1 MFLID
6 KKKRK
11 EKNSVIYQWVI
22 KVKVQTGK
30 LRIFQENIYLSPS
43 PVIVF

>member
-11 EKNSVIYQWVI
+11 EKTSVIYQWVI

-30 LRIFQENIYLSPS
+30 LRIFQENI
-43 PVIVF
+43 